1 MSRRDRP
8 ESDRPARPARKEET
22 KIDRQKSVPLLLRVF
37 TRTGA
42 HHTAEDFQGREPAKD
57 EIQIYTWKDASLK
70 ELTELIKGVKA
81 AARARDA
88 RLSFAFV
95 YPDTTGKNVVRQ
107 VGTTYSSKRTLE
119 DKRTLQ
125 SMRFETGDFWM
136 SPFCCGESRELTWQT

>member
-1 MSRRDRP
+1 MSRRDRT
-8 ESDRPARPARKEET
+8 ESDRPARPARREEH

-37 TRTGA
+37 IKTGS
-42 HHTAEDFQGREPAKD
+42 HHTAEDFQGREPSKD

-88 RLSFAFV
+88 RLSFSFV
-95 YPDTTGKNVVRQ
+95 YPDTTGKNVVRF
-107 VGTTYSSKRTLE
+107 VGQTYTSKRTTE

-125 SMRFETGDFWM
+125 SLRFETGDF
-136 SPFCCGESRELTWQT
+136 LDVAILLK